1 MSDELNHVMRARRE
15 KLDALVAAGVP
26 PFAYGYERSH
36 GCGEVA
42 ALFVEPAAGAPD
54 VASGAPSEG
63 PAVNVAGRIVAWRGH
78 GKTIFAHL
86 ADDTGRIQLYFKKDL
101 LGAET
106 FALLDQ
112 FDLGDVIGVHGPLFR
127 TRTGEVTVRVDRVS
141 MLAKSLRPLPFG
153 KEEQVEGRT
162 VRHSGFADG
171 EQRSRQR
178 YADLA
183 VHPEVRRHFAARS
196 RMTTAIRTALDAL
209 GYLEVETPVLQPLYG
224 GAAAKPFTT
233 HHNALD
239 MPLYLRIADELYLK
253 RLIVGGFDR
262 VYEIGH
268 DFRNE
273 GIDRTHNP
281 EFTML
286 EFYEAYADYT
296 VMMGRVEQLLIT
308 AATAVRGVLGDAER
322 ERFDG
327 GVAKPV
333 PVFTPPFPR
342 VEWVPALSKAL
353 GVPDVTAL
361 DDAQLRKAAEQAGV
375 HDLARLSRP
384 KLLDELFQAHVE
396 SRITLPTFVVDY
408 PVELSPLAKPHR
420 TKPGLT
426 ERFELFANGKELAN
440 AFSELND
447 PIDQR
452 ARFDAQARLKAAGD
466 EEATGVDEDYL
477 RAMEY
482 GMPPTGGVGIGLDRL
497 FMYLTDTPHIR
508 DVILFPLMRPE

>member
-1 MSDELNHVMRARRE
+1 MSEELNFVMQARRE
-15 KLDALVAAGVP
+15 KLAALVAAGVA
-26 PFAYGYERSH
+26 PFAYGFDRSH
-36 GCGEVA
+36 GCGEA
-42 ALFVEPAAGAPD
+42 ATLMGDAE
-54 VASGAPSEG
+54 EG
-63 PAVNVAGRIVAWRGH
+63 PEVRVAGRVVAWRGH
-78 GKTIFAHL
+78 GKTVFAHL
-86 ADDTGRIQLYFKKDL
+86 ADGTGRVQLYFRKDQ
-101 LGAET
+101 LGDAV
-106 FALLDQ
+106 FAQLAQ
-112 FDLGDVIGVHGPLFR
+112 YDLGDVIGVRGPLFR
-127 TRTGEVTVRVDRVS
+127 TRTGEVTVRADAVT

-153 KEEQVEGRT
+153 KEEVVDGRT

-196 RMTTAIRTALDAL
+196 RMTTAIRRALDDL

-224 GAAAKPFTT
+224 GAAAKPFAT

-239 MPLYLRIADELYLK
+239 MPLFLRIADELYLK

-308 AATAVRGVLGDAER
+308 AADAVRAALGDEPR

-327 GVAKPV
+327 GRAGPV

-342 VEWVPALSKAL
+342 IEWVPALSQAL
-353 GVPDVTAL
+353 GVPDAMAL
-361 DDAQLRKAAEQAGV
+361 EDAALRSAAERAGV
-375 HDLARLSRP
+375 HDIARLSRP

-396 SRITLPTFVVDY
+396 SRIDRPTFVVDY

-426 ERFELFANGKELAN
+426 ERFELFAKGKELAN

-452 ARFDAQARLKAAGD
+452 ARFEAQARLKAAGD
-466 EEATGVDEDYL
+466 EEASGVDEDYL